1 MGVDVVGTVEEI
13 GKEVQDFKIG
23 DEVCGILAADRTGAF
38 AEYVCVPQY
47 QLASS
52 SLDINHQIVNNYWF
66 LNPTVLRP
74 SLVSE
79 EDAAAVLTPGLRAY
93 TALQYKMKTMAGDT
107 ILVMNGASVR
117 ISSFASTFLE
127 SIFSDE
133 AFRQMDTFWYS

>member
-1 MGVDVVGTVEEI
+1 
-13 GKEVQDFKIG
+13 
-23 DEVCGILAADRTGAF
+23 
-38 AEYVCVPQY
+38 
-47 QLASS
+47 
-52 SLDINHQIVNNYWF
+52 

-133 AFRQMDTFWYS
+133 AFRQMDTF